1 MWGILGLCAM
11 GLCWSDV
18 YVVITT
24 YIVEYSGYTLSIA
37 AKHISSYYI
46 NGKQEEIL

>member
-1 MWGILGLCAM
+1 MWGILGLRAM

-18 YVVITT
+18 Y
-24 YIVEYSGYTLSIA
+24 IA
-37 AKHISSYYI
+37 AKHISGYYI